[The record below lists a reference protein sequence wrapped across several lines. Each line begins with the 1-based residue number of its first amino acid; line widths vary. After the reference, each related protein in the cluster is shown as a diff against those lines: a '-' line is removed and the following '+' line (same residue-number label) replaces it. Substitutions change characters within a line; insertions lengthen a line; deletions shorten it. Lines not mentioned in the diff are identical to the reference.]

1 MSEPRWPLLQQE
13 CQRLHCSGEHL
24 FHLTSFWLILRGK
37 KSGSTAMCGH
47 DPVTQGT
54 LQREGSALTFQLIE
68 VHKIPGES
76 SRQLPEIIKCGSS
89 QDSSPA
95 VMLSS
100 S

>member
-1 MSEPRWPLLQQE
+1 MSKPRWPLLNQE

-24 FHLTSFWLILRGK
+24 FHLTSFRLILRGK

-47 DPVTQGT
+47 DPVTQGA
-54 LQREGSALTFQLIE
+54 LQREGSALAFQLIE

-76 SRQLPEIIKCGSS
+76 SGQLPEIIKCGPS

-95 VMLSS
+95 VMLRSI
-100 S
+100 